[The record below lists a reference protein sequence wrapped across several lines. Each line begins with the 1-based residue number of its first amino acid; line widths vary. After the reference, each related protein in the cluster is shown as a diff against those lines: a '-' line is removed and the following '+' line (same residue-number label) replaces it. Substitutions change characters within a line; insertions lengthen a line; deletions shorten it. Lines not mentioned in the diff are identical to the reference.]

1 MILKGASGKSYQL
14 AEKPFSSGG
23 EGDIYGITSMPG
35 GVVKV
40 YHADRVTQELEEKL
54 LVMYRHPP
62 SREIFAQIAWPVD
75 VVYDTN
81 GAFRGFVMLR
91 LNITHELSAI
101 YAYPPKKNISYKAKI
116 IIAQNICAVIS
127 EIHKAGF
134 VFGDFNP
141 KNIGIDLNTCRVA
154 FLDTDSYHIVD
165 GSHTYRCNVC
175 LDGYV
180 APELLKKCEPYK
192 TDAYAQ
198 APLPTFTQE
207 TDNFALAIHIFR
219 LLMNGYTPFNGIRE
233 SENASTASPGTGN
246 QAIKRDS
253 YCFKPG
259 NKPQSVA
266 VPPLSALPGEIADL
280 FARAFMYGRVAPA
293 QRPTAAEWHTALL
306 NYENSLVNCPNNS
319 AHMYQ
324 KGLQSCPWCEAD
336 GRYAA
341 ATAAPSMGPQRGP
354 SLPQKTFSGAVVH
367 VAPPPAPP
375 SALPPVRT
383 SGSAASPSRA
393 AAPPSPVFSSP
404 AVPAPPPAASAV
416 TSAKRRTGA
425 ARKAARRKK
434 ILISLT
440 LIALAA
446 ILGGAIINILSAVR
460 YNAAEELLMAG
471 DYDGAALAFQKL
483 GSYQNSA
490 ERAFEAHYAKAELLL
505 AAGDY
510 DGAVAVF
517 QKLED
522 YRNSPERIAKAR
534 YAKAEAL
541 LAAGDLRSAA
551 LSFGKAG
558 GYADAKERSFA
569 AWNEVA
575 VRNTISSGNE
585 HAAGLRADGT
595 VVATGT
601 NGAGQCDV
609 DDWSNIVAVST
620 GVSHTVG
627 LKSNGTVVATG
638 ANDNG
643 QCDVDSW
650 TDFVAVAAGSFHTVG
665 LRIDGTV
672 VATGTDRQG
681 QCSNVDTWTDIVA
694 VEANHQRSIG
704 LKADGTVV
712 ATAKG
717 AGQRDI
723 DDWTDIAAISTIF
736 SNDLL
741 GLKADGT
748 VMVAGWSVYSSS
760 VPESWTDIVEVSVG
774 GDHIVGLK
782 SDGTVL
788 AVGYGARKELKEWTN
803 IVAVSAG
810 THFTIGLKSNGT
822 VVVDSAEAIGMEET
836 WTNIKLPGGQ

>member
-101 YAYPPKKNISYKAKI
+101 YAYPPKKNISHKAKI

-233 SENASTASPGTGN
+233 SENASTASPGMGN

-341 ATAAPSMGPQRGP
+341 ATAAPSMGPQRGLSP
-354 SLPQKTFSGAVVH
+354 PQKTFSGAVVP

-375 SALPPVRT
+375 SVLPPVRT
-383 SGSAASPSRA
+383 SSSAASPSHA
-393 AAPPSPVFSSP
+393 TAPPSPASSPAFSSP

-416 TSAKRRTGA
+416 TGAKRRTGA
-425 ARKAARRKK
+425 ARRKK
-434 ILISLT
+434 TLISLT

-446 ILGGAIINILSAVR
+446 LGGAIINILSAVQ

-490 ERAFEAHYAKAELLL
+490 ERAFEAHCAKAELLL

-534 YAKAEAL
+534 YTKAEAL

-595 VVATGT
+595 VVAT
-601 NGAGQCDV
+601 
-609 DDWSNIVAVST
+609 
-620 GVSHTVG
+620 
-627 LKSNGTVVATG
+627 
-638 ANDNG
+638 
-643 QCDVDSW
+643 
-650 TDFVAVAAGSFHTVG
+650 
-665 LRIDGTV
+665 
-672 VATGTDRQG
+672 
-681 QCSNVDTWTDIVA
+681 
-694 VEANHQRSIG
+694 
-704 LKADGTVV
+704 
-712 ATAKG
+712 AKG
-717 AGQRDI
+717 SGQRDI

-760 VPESWTDIVEVSVG
+760 VPESWTGINRP
-774 GDHIVGLK
+774 LPKAPQK
-782 SDGTVL
+782 SDVPQRSG
-788 AVGYGARKELKEWTN
+788 RS
-803 IVAVSAG
+803 I
-810 THFTIGLKSNGT
+810 
-822 VVVDSAEAIGMEET
+822 DSA
-836 WTNIKLPGGQ
+836 